1 LNHEPAEHHF
11 LLGRHRYGAPS
22 RLFDQDYYRSTSQ
35 WGIRRLRIIPSPT
48 PTHKPSELM
57 IRSLKRAVP
66 PRHPDLKEF
75 DDSGIGNESEK
86 LPRVA
91 RRVAEYFWNERASKP

>member
-1 LNHEPAEHHF
+1 
-11 LLGRHRYGAPS
+11 
-22 RLFDQDYYRSTSQ
+22 
-35 WGIRRLRIIPSPT
+35 
-48 PTHKPSELM
+48 M